1 MLPCIKSKEVCSNT
15 NKKCKECVFDE
26 CKEVINMNEEEQK
39 YEDLENMRKLKKD
52 LPEQCKNCSFLEVI
66 NLREGKVYCPYMIK
80 DKCMIEGGNNGKRQK
95 NR

>member
-26 CKEVINMNEEEQK
+26 CKEVINMNEEIQK
-39 YEDLENMRKLKKD
+39 YEDLENMRKLKKE

-66 NLREGKVYCPYMIK
+66 NSRESKVYCPYMIK

>member
-15 NKKCKECVFDE
+15 NKRCKECVFDE

-66 NLREGKVYCPYMIK
+66 NSREGKVYCPYMIK
-80 DKCMIEGGNNGKRQK
+80 ERCLIK
-95 NR
+95 

>member
-80 DKCMIEGGNNGKRQK
+80 ERCLIK
-95 NR
+95 